1 MRPPLFLASIAF
13 FLAAIASGVA
23 EKIFYGGR
31 IDENGVLQESFFLP
45 LTFIFFGR
53 CRRDAIDFCTASS
66 SEALIGNGALTPNLI
81 RYKPFFS

>member
-45 LTFIFFGR
+45 LTFIFLVAAVATLLIFVL
-53 CRRDAIDFCTASS
+53 RR
-66 SEALIGNGALTPNLI
+66 LLK
-81 RYKPFFS
+81 R